1 VQFAAATALALTT
14 LFAVGAGR
22 AFFTERGWFVSGMEM
37 LLIGVLAGAVAYG
50 VGALGAAIVREVS
63 P

>member
-1 VQFAAATALALTT
+1 
-14 LFAVGAGR
+14 
-22 AFFTERGWFVSGMEM
+22 MEM

-50 VGALGAAIVREVS
+50 VGALGAAIVHEVN